1 MYTIVKSSGAL
12 VANVFYHINQYNN
25 TGTNILSGFPHFLTV
40 NSDLFIVMSIIRL
53 LAQFVYIIAIS
64 IAYHIQKKL
73 KGNFKATRK
82 KMFG

>member
-1 MYTIVKSSGAL
+1 M
-12 VANVFYHINQYNN
+12 ANVFYHINQYNN

-64 IAYHIQKKL
+64 IAYHIQKNWRETL
-73 KGNFKATRK
+73 RQLEK